1 MIRTNFGTKAVAAT
15 TAQTLTFSNTDLWVP
30 GSNVFRAIF
39 KSTGANN
46 HLTSAYTRV
55 RVKASAPGVLGT
67 LWDVQGIQL
76 RRMMER
82 LGRANQL
89 PVAANLRFQ
98 IPFLILDGKGDER
111 YAAGF
116 PRNAIP
122 TLEVQTD
129 ANSSAGTIRAAWE
142 EDQHVVPA
150 FYSVFISQQGNIPAS
165 QTNARVTINQPG
177 LLRGIS
183 LPLVG
188 ATGITRVQLV
198 INGEQVWDAGQDEII
213 EAQATEDP
221 GSNITTVPTHIFHK
235 FRVPFPI
242 VGNSYLLV
250 DTGAGSAAADEYAF
264 YSLVPQSA

>member
-1 MIRTNFGTKAVAAT
+1 MIRTNFGTKTITLAA
-15 TAQTLTFSNTDLWVP
+15 AQTLSFSNTDLWVP
-30 GSNVFRAIF
+30 GSNVFRILY
-39 KSTGANN
+39 KTTGANN
-46 HLTSAYTRV
+46 SLSSAINRI

-67 LWDVQGIQL
+67 VWDVLPIQM

-89 PVAANLRFQ
+89 PVAANLKFQ
-98 IPFLILDGKGDER
+98 VPLLILDGKGDER

-116 PRNAIP
+116 PINAIP
-122 TLEVQTD
+122 TIEVQTD
-129 ANSSAGTIRAAWE
+129 ATSSAGTIRAAWE
-142 EDQHVVPA
+142 EQDVKPE
-150 FYSVFISQQGNIPAS
+150 FYSVFLSQQGNVPAS

-188 ATGITRVQLV
+188 ATGITRVQLY
-198 INGEQVWDAGQDEII
+198 INGRQVWDADQEAII
-213 EAQATEDP
+213 EDQATEDP
-221 GSNITTVPTHIFHK
+221 GANITGVPTHLFHK
-235 FRVPFPI
+235 FRTVFPI

-264 YSLVPQSA
+264 YSLVPQAA

>member
-1 MIRTNFGTKAVAAT
+1 MIRTNFGTKAIAAT
-15 TAQTLTFSNTDLWVP
+15 TAQTLTFNNTDLWVP
-30 GSNVFRAIF
+30 GSNVFRALF
-39 KSTGANN
+39 KTTGANN
-46 HLTSAYTRV
+46 HLTSAINRL

-67 LWDVQGIQL
+67 VWDVLPIQM

-89 PVAANLRFQ
+89 PVAADLRFQ
-98 IPFLILDGKGDER
+98 IPLFVPDGKGDER

-116 PRNAIP
+116 PINAIP

-129 ANSSAGTIRAAWE
+129 ATSSAGTIRAAWDE
-142 EDQHVVPA
+142 EDIQPA
-150 FYSVFISQQGNIPAS
+150 FYSVFLSQQGNIPAS

-183 LPLVG
+183 LPLVS
-188 ATGITRVQLV
+188 ATGITRVQLY
-198 INGEQVWDAGQDEII
+198 INGRQVWDADQDAII
-213 EAQATEDP
+213 EDQATEDP
-221 GSNITTVPTHIFHK
+221 GANITGVPTHLFHK

-250 DTGAGSAAADEYAF
+250 DTGAASAAADEYAF
-264 YSLVPQSA
+264 YSLIPQAA

>member
-1 MIRTNFGTKAVAAT
+1 MIRTNFGTKAIAAT
-15 TAQTLTFSNTDLWVP
+15 TAQTLTFNNTDLWTP
-30 GSNVFRAIF
+30 GSNVFRALL

-46 HLTSAYTRV
+46 HLTSAYQRI
-55 RVKASAPGVLGT
+55 RVKASAPGVVGT
-67 LWDVQGIQL
+67 VWDVLPIQM

-89 PVAANLRFQ
+89 PIAADLRFQ

-116 PRNAIP
+116 PINGIP
-122 TLEVQTD
+122 TIEVVTD
-129 ANSSAGTIRAAWE
+129 ANSSLGTIRAGWD
-142 EDQHVVPA
+142 EDRFIKPA

-183 LPLVG
+183 LPLVS
-188 ATGITRVQLV
+188 ATGITRVQLY
-198 INGEQVWDAGQDEII
+198 INGEQVWDAGQDELI
-213 EAQATEDP
+213 EDQAAEDP
-221 GSNITTVPTHIFHK
+221 GCNITGVPTHLFHK
-235 FRVPFPI
+235 FRVPYAL

-250 DTGAGSAAADEYAF
+250 DTGAASAAADEYAF
-264 YSLVPQSA
+264 YSLIPQAV